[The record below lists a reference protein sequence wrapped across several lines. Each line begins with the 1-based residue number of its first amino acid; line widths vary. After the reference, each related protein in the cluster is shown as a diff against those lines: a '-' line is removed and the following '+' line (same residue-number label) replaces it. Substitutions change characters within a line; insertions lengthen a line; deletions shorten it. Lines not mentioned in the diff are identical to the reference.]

1 MQKKSMFFL
10 AVAAMSGVNA
20 LAGGLLTNTNQ
31 NAAYVRQM
39 SQNGIIGLEGMYANP
54 AGTAFLSNGW
64 HLTLNSQSAWQ
75 QRNIST
81 TFPLFAFNAKDPGA
95 ATHEFRGKASAPV
108 IPSFSL
114 SYNQDKWSVNA
125 HFALIGGGG
134 KCEFNKGLGSFEA
147 LVGGNIATGIIE
159 SIATGYAQQAI
170 PAYMAQG
177 MTMEQAQAAV
187 AGPAKEY
194 AVGAFGANPTNYL
207 KGYSMNSTMEGRS
220 YYFGLQ
226 LGATYKFTDNLAGF
240 LGVRG
245 VYGTCSYVGNVMDIN
260 YTTAAGSASAPGI
273 ALDCDQAAFGVT
285 PIIGIDW
292 KINEHWNVA
301 AKYEAPTMMNLKNT
315 SELSDAAKVMSQDP
329 TSPLAQFRDGEKVR
343 EDIPGILAVGAQYSP
358 IETIRLS
365 AGGNYYFDKQAKK
378 FGDKQNLLDHN
389 TWEVNAGVEYDCCKW
404 LTVSASWQSTQYGL
418 SDASMN
424 DLSFN
429 NSNNMVG
436 AGVRIHATDRLDIDL
451 GYMHTFYQDRTVVS
465 KTAVGDKTDVYSRKN
480 DVIGVG
486 VTLNL

>member
-1 MQKKSMFFL
+1 MKKKTWI
-10 AVAAMSGVNA
+10 AMASLCMASVSVQ
-20 LAGGLLTNTNQ
+20 AGGLLTNSNQ
-31 NAAYVRQM
+31 NASFVRQM
-39 SQNGIIGLEGMYANP
+39 SQNGIIDLAGLYANP
-54 AGTAFLSNGW
+54 AGTAFLSDGW
-64 HLTLNSQSAWQ
+64 HISLNSQSAWQ
-75 QRNIST
+75 QRNIT
-81 TFPLFAFNAKDPGA
+81 TSFPLFAFNAKDPGNR
-95 ATHEFRGKASAPV
+95 THEFKGTAKAPI
-108 IPSFSL
+108 IPSLSV
-114 SYNQDKWSVNA
+114 SYNKDKWSVNG

-159 SIATGYAQQAI
+159 TIATGYAQQAI

-177 MTMEQAQAAV
+177 MSLEQAQAAV
-187 AGPAKEY
+187 AGPAKDY
-194 AVGAFGANPTNYL
+194 AVGAFGTNPSNYL
-207 KGYSMNSTMEGRS
+207 KGYSLNSSMEGRS

-240 LGVRG
+240 VGVRG
-245 VYGTCSYVGNVMDIN
+245 VYGTCSYVGSVMDIN

-301 AKYEAPTMMNLKNT
+301 AKYEAPTLMNLKNT

-343 EDIPGILAVGAQYSP
+343 EDIPGILSVGVQYSP
-358 IETIRLS
+358 VEVVRIS

-378 FGDKQNLLDHN
+378 FGDKQQLLDHN
-389 TWEVNAGVEYDCCKW
+389 TWEVNAGVEYDCNKW
-404 LTVSASWQSTQYGL
+404 LTVSASWQTTQYGL

-436 AGVRIHATDRLDIDL
+436 AGLRIHATNRLDIDL

-465 KTAVGDKTDVYSRKN
+465 KTAVGDKTDIYSRKN
-480 DVIGVG
+480 DVLGVG
-486 VTLNL
+486 VTISL